1 MKKIII
7 ILILV
12 FLQNIGFNTVSFAE
26 VKRKVITYTS
36 EKCLLTK
43 GGQNIGGSG
52 QMERYKCEV
61 DADSYKDFISEV
73 YKLIFFISL
82 IVSVLLIVTYG
93 ILLTLSGVIPLAEEY
108 RTAIKGRITDILIG
122 VL

>member
-1 MKKIII
+1 M
-7 ILILV
+7 
-12 FLQNIGFNTVSFAE
+12 
-26 VKRKVITYTS
+26 ITYTS
-36 EKCLLTK
+36 EPCLVTK
-43 GGQNIGGSG
+43 GNPINGKEG
-52 QMERYKCEV
+52 QMARYKCEV
-61 DADSYKDFISEV
+61 DADTYKDFISEA

-122 VL
+122 VLWLGMIPWILKTIAPFVFK